1 MLTGRTVKS
10 AAMKK
15 LHGSTFPHNH
25 DAPIADH
32 PLSEEPTTS
41 APNHFDDEQ
50 REIWEFAIR
59 NSPPNLIKRL
69 DGGILEAYC
78 IALCMHR
85 RAVIELGKEEL
96 TVSKTN
102 GIAQN
107 PILGIINKQGE
118 LVRKHGQE
126 LGFSP
131 ISRPRILADNSKTP
145 AISASMASQN
155 HAKPKDA
162 PKQSLESYLQNTPKI
177 VNIR

>member
-1 MLTGRTVKS
+1 MIRGRVQAMPGMKRLHNSTLPEN
-10 AAMKK
+10 AAE
-15 LHGSTFPHNH
+15 
-25 DAPIADH
+25 PIPDH
-32 PLSEEPTTS
+32 PLSDDPTA
-41 APNHFDDEQ
+41 APRHFDGEQ

-69 DGGILEAYC
+69 DSGILEAYC

-85 RAVIELGKEEL
+85 RAVAELGKEDL

-107 PILGIINKQGE
+107 PLLGIINKQGE

-145 AISASMASQN
+145 ALAASMSSQN
-155 HAKPKDA
+155 HARPKDA
-162 PKQSLESYLQNTPKI
+162 PRRSLETYLQNTAKT
-177 VNIR
+177 VN